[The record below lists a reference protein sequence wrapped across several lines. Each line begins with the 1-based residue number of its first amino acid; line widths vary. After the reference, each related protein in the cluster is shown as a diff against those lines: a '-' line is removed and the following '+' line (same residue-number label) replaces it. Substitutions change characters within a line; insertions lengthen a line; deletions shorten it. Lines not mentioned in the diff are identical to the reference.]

1 MATGLL
7 LILFS
12 SCMQR
17 FVNAS
22 CACVL
27 QDMDEVA
34 PEPDGPTSF
43 AEVEGLL
50 GHFKGAASSAP
61 LQRPSSKPAAGT
73 LLGLLQAQAQS
84 GRLEA
89 GDGAAVLAM
98 LQADRRPKLPA
109 NFAKLLQ
116 RT

>member
-1 MATGLL
+1 
-7 LILFS
+7 
-12 SCMQR
+12 MQR

>member
-1 MATGLL
+1 M
-7 LILFS
+7 
-12 SCMQR
+12 
-17 FVNAS
+17 
-22 CACVL
+22 
-27 QDMDEVA
+27 A

-43 AEVEGLL
+43 AELEGLL

-61 LQRPSSKPAAGT
+61 LHRPSSKPAAGA

-109 NFAKLLQ
+109 NFAKLLK

>member
-1 MATGLL
+1 MEEL
-7 LILFS
+7 
-12 SCMQR
+12 
-17 FVNAS
+17 
-22 CACVL
+22 
-27 QDMDEVA
+27 A

-43 AEVEGLL
+43 AELEGLL
-50 GHFKGAASSAP
+50 GHFRGEASSGP
-61 LQRPSSKPAAGT
+61 LHRPSSKPAAGS
-73 LLGLLQAQAQS
+73 LLGLLQAQAQG

-89 GDGAAVLAM
+89 GDGAAILAM